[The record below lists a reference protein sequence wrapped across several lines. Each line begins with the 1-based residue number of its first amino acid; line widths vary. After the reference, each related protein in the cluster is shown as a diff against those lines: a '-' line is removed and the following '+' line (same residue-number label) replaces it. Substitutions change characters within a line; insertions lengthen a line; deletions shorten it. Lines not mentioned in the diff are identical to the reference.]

1 MKNFKK
7 VISAV
12 IALAMFASSIATVG
26 ASKYTDVADTAA
38 YAEAVEV
45 LTALGIVTGYEENGT
60 YTFKPEGT
68 ITRAEAATM
77 IVGALNMT
85 EDAKASAGTS
95 PFADVNA
102 NAAWAAGYINVG
114 VAQGFIK
121 GMDATTFAPQD
132 NVTYA
137 QMCVMLTT
145 IAGYGEYA
153 AANSTGTWSSGY
165 TNMAASTGINKGV
178 AVADNTALTRGQV
191 AQMIYNTL
199 VTPMLGVAEYSL
211 TGNTY
216 SQLDGK
222 NNREYK
228 TLLSDKFD
236 GYVATVL
243 VTATPLSAGLEN
255 DEVNFTVT
263 KADWWPEVEEPIT
276 SNTAYATESLFAE
289 GVDVNGN
296 HLQSGKAVYVT
307 NADDELVMVYFAP
320 NGKTVTKEI
329 AATDYV
335 LQAKLGASNK
345 YTTTNNK
352 IRFGGTSYKM
362 ADTIDIYV
370 NGALYVED
378 LAPVAD
384 VAGANASQTILD
396 TLLGDAQG
404 TIKLIKDAENSY
416 YTTIFVDYYQVAKV
430 TSVEYKNNETTVSI
444 VTKAPISDT
453 IDTVA
458 DTDYDE
464 IVISD
469 EGVEEGKTA
478 VSVTRNGA
486 KAELASLVKGDI
498 IAYAV
503 NFEETDLEDPQI
515 IKIIATNDT
524 VSGKVTSVDPDDKT
538 HTIDGKEYKSVSF
551 NAADPAL
558 KSSYKLTL
566 DPFGRI
572 YETELDGTS
581 TKYAIATKV
590 TSTGALQ
597 MVLADGTTKTYEM
610 SAKCASEIVTEVKD
624 KTANAY
630 TSFEDY
636 LEAAPTAAERVIA
649 YTIKNSSSEITSV
662 DLVAGTLLDGKEYK
676 SRTGKLGSATVS
688 STTQVIDA
696 TEIDGASTAKKPANY
711 GTFSVDNFK
720 DGTVYTGYAYST
732 GTYTSLIVLTNI
744 GTTFGEEARFAVV
757 QKAATPVTV
766 DGDDVE
772 KVLVLENGKANAELL
787 FVEGKYDAAG
797 LGVGDVFFYE
807 TDSDGYVDTVYIV
820 YDYSAGDFTKLYDAV
835 LADICAANECTGNDD
850 PAHEDHEAAAAAKFP
865 TGTDGW
871 KYNLWDEG
879 YSIQLVEGYVT
890 NVTSNAIT
898 LAPVAAIANGALDT
912 NNDIDDNHDNG
923 VAVFAIDADCVAY
936 EYDAF
941 NENII
946 TVAKRF
952 SAKDASSVKAS
963 GFDRFEVDGQK
974 GVYEGDLASK
984 ANYAV
989 AMVVD
994 GDVVAIYTIV
1004 K

>member
-102 NAAWAAGYINVG
+102 NAAWATGYINVG

-469 EGVEEGKTA
+469 EAVEEGTTS

-486 KAELASLVKGDI
+486 KAELSSLVKGDI

-538 HTIDGKEYKSVSF
+538 HTIDGKEYKSVSI
-551 NAADPAL
+551 NEADPAL

-610 SAKCASEIVTEVKD
+610 SSTCASEIDREVAGS
-624 KTANAY
+624 TAYA
-630 TSFEDY
+630 TLEAY

-757 QKAATPVTV
+757 QKAAQEYTTD

-772 KVLVLENGKANAELL
+772 KVLVLNNGKEEQQLL
-787 FVEGKYDAAG
+787 FAQNVYGTAG

-807 TDSDGYVDTVYIV
+807 TDSDGFVDTVYIV
-820 YDYSAGDFTKLYDAV
+820 YDYSAGDFKTMIEAGVDASD
-835 LADICAANECTGNDD
+835 L
-850 PAHEDHEAAAAAKFP
+850 P

-871 KYNLWDEG
+871 SYNL
-879 YSIQLVEGYVT
+879 
-890 NVTSNAIT
+890 
-898 LAPVAAIANGALDT
+898 LD
-912 NNDIDDNHDNG
+912 
-923 VAVFAIDADCVAY
+923 
-936 EYDAF
+936 
-941 NENII
+941 
-946 TVAKRF
+946 
-952 SAKDASSVKAS
+952 
-963 GFDRFEVDGQK
+963 
-974 GVYEGDLASK
+974 
-984 ANYAV
+984 
-989 AMVVD
+989 
-994 GDVVAIYTIV
+994 
-1004 K
+1004 

>member
-121 GMDATTFAPQD
+121 GMNATTFAPQD

-153 AANSTGTWSSGY
+153 AANSTGSWSSGY
-165 TNMAASTGINKGV
+165 TSMAASTGINKGV
-178 AVADNTALTRGQV
+178 AVADDTALTRGQV

-222 NNREYK
+222 NNREFK

-243 VTATPLSAGLEN
+243 ITGTPLSAGLEN
-255 DEVNFTVT
+255 DEVSLTVT
-263 KADWWPEVEEPIT
+263 KADWWPEIEEPVAT
-276 SNTAYATESLFAE
+276 NTAYDTEALFAE

-296 HLQSGKAVYVT
+296 HLQSGKAVFVT
-307 NADDELVMVYFAP
+307 NEDDELVMVYFAP

-329 AATDYV
+329 AASDYV
-335 LQAKLGASNK
+335 LQSKLGESNQ
-345 YTTTNNK
+345 YTTANNK
-352 IRFGGTSYKM
+352 IRFGNTSYKM
-362 ADTIDIYV
+362 ADEIDIYV

-384 VAGANASQTILD
+384 AAGVNASQVILD

-404 TIKLIKDAENSY
+404 TIKLIKDAESNY

-430 TSVEYKNNETTVSI
+430 TSVEYKNNETTVNM
-444 VTKAPISDT
+444 VTKAPISDK
-453 IDTVA
+453 IDVA

-469 EGVEEGKTA
+469 EAVEEGTTS

-486 KAELASLVKGDI
+486 KAELTSLVKGDI

-503 NFEETDLEDPQI
+503 NFEELDLEDPQL
-515 IKIIATNDT
+515 IKIIATNET
-524 VSGKVTSVDPDDKT
+524 ASGKVTSVDTENKT
-538 HTIDGKEYKSVSF
+538 HTIDGKEYKSVLW
-551 NAADPAL
+551 NQNDPAL

-572 YETELDGTS
+572 YETEIDGTS
-581 TKYAIATKV
+581 TKYAIAIKLT
-590 TSTGALQ
+590 TTGALQ
-597 MVLADGTTKTYEM
+597 MVLADGTTKTYELT
-610 SAKCASEIVTEVKD
+610 SSCATEIDTEVND
-624 KTANAY
+624 DTDY
-630 TSFEDY
+630 DSFEA
-636 LEAAPTAAERVIA
+636 LLNNAATVEERVIA
-649 YTIKNSSSEITSV
+649 YTIRNSSNEITSI
-662 DLVAGTLLDGKEYK
+662 DLVAGTDLDAKEYK
-676 SRTGKLGSATVS
+676 ARTNKLGSATIS

-696 TEIDGASTAKKPANY
+696 TEITNASTAKKVSNY

-720 DGTVYTGYAYST
+720 DGTVYTGHAYST

-757 QKAATPVTV
+757 QKAAQDFTTD

-772 KVLVLENGKANAELL
+772 KVLVLNNGKDKEELL
-787 FVEGKYDAAG
+787 FVENVYATAG
-797 LGVGDVFFYE
+797 LGVGDVFFFE
-807 TDSDGYVDTVYIV
+807 TDSDGFVDTVYII
-820 YDYSAGDFTKLYDAV
+820 YDYSAGDFKTML
-835 LADICAANECTGNDD
+835 
-850 PAHEDHEAAAAAKFP
+850 EAGVAEGDLP

-871 KYNLWDEG
+871 SYNLWDEG
-879 YSIQLVEGYVT
+879 KAIQLVEGYVT
-890 NVTSNAIT
+890 NVTSSAIT
-898 LAPVAAIANGALDT
+898 LAPTAAIVNGALDT

-923 VAVFAIDADCVAY
+923 VAVFAIDAECVAY

-946 TVAKRF
+946 KVADRF
-952 SAKDASSVKAS
+952 AAKDASSVKAS
-963 GFDRFEVDGQK
+963 SFDRYEVDGQK
-974 GVYEGDLASK
+974 GVYQGDLASQ

-989 AMVVD
+989 AMIVD